1 MNKIYDNGELLLG
14 QVDQV
19 IDYLGL
25 MYYEEGIDVNDLIN
39 DLRELDKNGIVC
51 VNYDNGMGCTF
62 DYWSS
67 DDVMSEVK

>member
-1 MNKIYDNGELLLG
+1 MMNNVYDNGELLLG
-14 QVDQV
+14 QVDKV

-51 VNYDNGMGCTF
+51 VNYDNPMGYSI
-62 DYWSS
+62 DYW
-67 DDVMSEVK
+67 DKKDII